1 MAKNKTPTEPADL
14 KAMRRRLA
22 DVNARFDKTAV
33 NLTLPDLAFALRK
46 TAAAAL
52 ASKLIRVV
60 QSG

>member
-1 MAKNKTPTEPADL
+1 MQWHYPTFKKILD
-14 KAMRRRLA
+14 R
-22 DVNARFDKTAV
+22 DQ
-33 NLTLPDLAFALRK
+33 DLAFALRK